1 MAGIIYEDEIVQKQT
16 QMNSIKKMVK
26 KSGTSF
32 FWSMRMLPSPKRN
45 AMYTIYAFFRH
56 IDDIVDGDAPPE
68 EKLELIEAWRQEL
81 DNIYDKKVPTTEIG
95 RKIYK
100 NCMRFKL
107 PKEEFIKML
116 NSISM
121 DLPIPIQAPSLE
133 VFNEYC
139 RGVAGVPGSLTLRIF
154 GCEDNALIEKL
165 STTLGRALQ
174 ITNIL
179 RDVKEDAQAQRL
191 YIPTELLDK
200 AGISSRDPETVLVD
214 KNLAIAR
221 EELARIA
228 EADYKTAFEDIKRL
242 NKKAARP
249 VRMIAYI
256 YKRYFDIMKNRGWE
270 IISPKPRISRPAKFC
285 LAFKAL
291 LGK

>member
-1 MAGIIYEDEIVQKQT
+1 
-16 QMNSIKKMVK
+16 MNNIKKMVK

-32 FWSMRMLPSPKRN
+32 FLSMRMLPSPKRH

-56 IDDIVDGDAPPE
+56 IDDIVDGNAQPE
-68 EKLELIEAWRQEL
+68 EKLELINAWRQEL

-107 PKEEFIKML
+107 PKEEFIKMMD
-116 NSISM
+116 SISM
-121 DLPIPIQAPSLE
+121 DLPEPLQAPSLQK
-133 VFNEYC
+133 FNQYC

-154 GCEDNALIEKL
+154 GCEDEALIEKL

-179 RDVKEDAQAQRL
+179 RDVKEDAQAQRI
-191 YIPTELLDK
+191 YIPEELLEK
-200 AGISSRDPETVLVD
+200 AGITSREPESVLVD

-228 EADYKTAFEDIKRL
+228 EADYKEAFEQIKLL

-270 IISPKPRISRPAKFC
+270 IISPKPRISRPTKWG
-285 LAFKAL
+285 LMIKAL

>member
-1 MAGIIYEDEIVQKQT
+1 MQQQA
-16 QMNSIKKMVK
+16 QMNNIKKMVK

-32 FWSMRMLPSPKRN
+32 FLSMQMLPSPKRH

-56 IDDIVDGDAPPE
+56 IDDIVDGNAQPE
-68 EKLELIEAWRQEL
+68 EKLELINAWRQEL

-107 PKEEFIKML
+107 PKEEFIKMMD
-116 NSISM
+116 SISM
-121 DLPIPIQAPSLE
+121 DLPEPLQAPSLQK
-133 VFNEYC
+133 FNQYC

-154 GCEDNALIEKL
+154 GCEDEALIEKL

-179 RDVKEDAQAQRL
+179 RDVKEDAQAQRI
-191 YIPTELLDK
+191 YIPEELLEK
-200 AGISSRDPETVLVD
+200 AGITSREPESVLVD

-228 EADYKTAFEDIKRL
+228 EADYKEAFEQIKLL

-270 IISPKPRISRPAKFC
+270 IISPKPRISRPTKWG
-285 LAFKAL
+285 LMIKAL

>member
-1 MAGIIYEDEIVQKQT
+1 MQQQA
-16 QMNSIKKMVK
+16 QMNNIKKMVK

-32 FWSMRMLPSPKRN
+32 FLSMRMLPSPKRH

-56 IDDIVDGDAPPE
+56 IDDIVDGNAQPE
-68 EKLELIEAWRQEL
+68 EKLELINAWRQEL

-107 PKEEFIKML
+107 PKEEFIKMMD
-116 NSISM
+116 SISM
-121 DLPIPIQAPSLE
+121 DLPEPLQAPSLQK
-133 VFNEYC
+133 FNQYC

-154 GCEDNALIEKL
+154 GCEDEALIEKL

-179 RDVKEDAQAQRL
+179 RDVKEDAQAQRI
-191 YIPTELLDK
+191 YIPEELLEK
-200 AGISSRDPETVLVD
+200 AGITSREPESVLVD

-228 EADYKTAFEDIKRL
+228 EADYKEAFEQIKLL

-270 IISPKPRISRPAKFC
+270 IISPKPRISRPTKWG
-285 LAFKAL
+285 LMIKAL

>member
-1 MAGIIYEDEIVQKQT
+1 
-16 QMNSIKKMVK
+16 
-26 KSGTSF
+26 
-32 FWSMRMLPSPKRN
+32 MLPSPKRN

-56 IDDIVDGDAPPE
+56 IDDIIDGNAPLA
-68 EKLELIEAWRQEL
+68 EKQELIDAWRQEL
-81 DNIYDKKVPTTEIG
+81 NNIYDKKVPTTEIG
-95 RKIYK
+95 RRIYK

-107 PKEEFIKML
+107 PKEEFCKML
-116 NSISM
+116 DSISM
-121 DLPIPIQAPSLE
+121 DLPTPIQAPSLDT
-133 VFNEYC
+133 FNEYC

-154 GCEDNALIEKL
+154 GCEDNDLIERL

-179 RDVKEDAQAQRL
+179 RDVKEDAQAKRL
-191 YIPTELLDK
+191 YIPSELLDK
-200 AGISSRDPETVLVD
+200 AGIASRDPETVLTD

-228 EADYKTAFEDIKRL
+228 ESDYRQAFKDIKL
-242 NKKAARP
+242 LSKKAARP

-270 IISPKPRISRPAKFC
+270 IISPKPHISRPAKIC
-285 LAFKAL
+285 LLLKAI
-291 LGK
+291 LGR